1 MKRLNSGGLF
11 TQVPRL
17 KHHDNFS
24 HRIEQVGIP
33 RSGDGFQTIAPQV
46 LCDFANEPGK
56 TQSHTCALGVEFVA
70 RGVCM
75 AQSVTARVRRDA
87 QPPEGVAGNKK
98 SINSMKK
105 FCRKYKHLT
114 SLLAVV
120 LLAFLLLPFASA
132 VFVVGCWQLAQIA
145 MSRRWPAA
153 CFTTAL
159 STEQIEEFEQIVRE
173 TSAQFPKLQAL
184 PEQFKR
190 LQASNDEL
198 RGEIGRMK
206 KIGLN
211 GIGGSGVRWIGNVPF
226 VSDDCSE
233 AITAVTVLLFARNN
247 GLEQMVGDKSKQQR
261 LIAHSCS
268 ILGIEQRA
276 AMTAT
281 EIPLP
286 TIYVPQV
293 IELVF
298 AYGQARKYAT
308 VFPLGAGTVKLPRLK
323 AGEDDFGYL
332 GAGTAG
338 MSQPVTERKVAAEL
352 VTFTANKAGGL
363 IRIPTELE
371 EDTFIPI
378 GQFLARYIA
387 RQLAKLEDKT
397 LFLGDG
403 TATYASITGV
413 GPYCAANV
421 AYLQQLGAGK
431 TKPTDATINDFRA
444 MRGKV
449 NPAVLFNMAANGK
462 TAAAYYMSTT
472 MEALLVTFNTIGQPL
487 IYRPQQGDQPATL
500 DGFPIHWIGV
510 SQPYATTA
518 APAAFLA
525 FFGDLSYWYL
535 GERGAPRV
543 EVSREVFF
551 ATDELAMRALERI
564 DVEAMAIDAMT
575 ALQTAAQ

>member
-1 MKRLNSGGLF
+1 
-11 TQVPRL
+11 
-17 KHHDNFS
+17 
-24 HRIEQVGIP
+24 
-33 RSGDGFQTIAPQV
+33 
-46 LCDFANEPGK
+46 
-56 TQSHTCALGVEFVA
+56 
-70 RGVCM
+70 
-75 AQSVTARVRRDA
+75 
-87 QPPEGVAGNKK
+87 
-98 SINSMKK
+98 MKK
-105 FCRKYKHLT
+105 LLKPYRHLT
-114 SLLAVV
+114 ALLAVIV
-120 LLAFLLLPFASA
+120 LSIGLFELHVISAPGILFLVGWWQLLAFARSRRCGVCFASA
-132 VFVVGCWQLAQIA
+132 
-145 MSRRWPAA
+145 
-153 CFTTAL
+153 L
-159 STEQIEEFEQIVRE
+159 SPEQIDEFSDILRDLSV
-173 TSAQFPKLQAL
+173 QFPKLKEL
-184 PEQFKR
+184 PDKLKLLER
-190 LQASNDEL
+190 SNDEM
-198 RGEIGRMK
+198 RTQINRMK
-206 KIGLN
+206 KAGFGGAQTGL
-211 GIGGSGVRWIGNVPF
+211 RWIGGVPF
-226 VSDDCSE
+226 VSDDCAK
-233 AITAVTVLLFARNN
+233 AITSIFVLDASRIKGALETMLPDESAR
-247 GLEQMVGDKSKQQR
+247 ER
-261 LIAHSCS
+261 IANYARG

-276 AMTAT
+276 ALTPT

-298 AYGQARKYAT
+298 AYGQARKFAT
-308 VFPLGAGTVKLPRLK
+308 IFPLGAGTVKLPRLK
-323 AGEDDFGYL
+323 AGEDAFGFL
-332 GAGTAG
+332 GIGTAG
-338 MSQPVTERKVAAEL
+338 MSQAVPERKVTAEL

-387 RQLAKLEDKT
+387 REFAKLEDST

-403 TATYASITGV
+403 TASYADITGI
-413 GPYCAANV
+413 GPYCAANPT
-421 AYLQQLGAGK
+421 YLQQLAAGK

-444 MRGKV
+444 IRGKV
-449 NPAVLFNMAANGK
+449 NPACLFNMAANGR

-487 IYRPQQGDQPATL
+487 IYRPQNGDQPATL

-535 GERGAPRV
+535 GERGAPRI

-575 ALQTAAQ
+575 ALQTAAA